1 MQDASAPPSSAA
13 AGPAAS
19 AASAGSAAAGPV
31 VIKSRLL
38 KQLDKDIAAAT
49 SPMASAAARAKR
61 AMLLARH
68 GAVGEAR
75 EALTALHQLSFQHPH
90 PEIGAWL
97 HMAEGLMS
105 YYNGFVAQQAW
116 DRIQRAHAIAGT
128 SPALIEVRVLAS
140 AWLSQLAF
148 IRHDPVALVDY
159 ARRCLGE
166 ALPEHNVA
174 QARLAIT
181 MGLAWHYAGDLAS
194 AQRWY
199 IRARR
204 HASVEGDD
212 ASLSALMFNMAGMRA
227 SQLRRESLSSQT
239 WRGSELM
246 LSVDSVHHFDEAV
259 GAQMMTELT
268 PVLRAQVL
276 TMQGGFDE
284 ARRLYEEHLPQ
295 AMSLGLERLGSSLL
309 SDLAWCRA
317 NLGQHEHALHQAR
330 EAEIELDPECELDDR
345 AITHSRL
352 AQTFRMLGETADA
365 DRHQALADEA
375 WLQFAEQQQQWRD
388 LLAGSALEA

>member
-1 MQDASAPPSSAA
+1 MQDASPDATPS
-13 AGPAAS
+13 PA
-19 AASAGSAAAGPV
+19 
-31 VIKSRLL
+31 IKSRLL
-38 KQLDKDIAAAT
+38 KQLEKEIAAAT
-49 SPMASAAARAKR
+49 SPMASAGARAKR

-116 DRIQRAHAIAGT
+116 DRIQRAQAIAG
-128 SPALIEVRVLAS
+128 SAPALGEVRVLAA
-140 AWLSQLAF
+140 AWLAQLAF
-148 IRHDPVALVDY
+148 IRHDPAALVEH
-159 ARRCLGE
+159 ARRCLDE
-166 ALPEHNVA
+166 ALPDHHVA
-174 QARLAIT
+174 LARVAMA
-181 MGLAWHYAGDLAS
+181 MGVGWHYAGDVES

-199 IRARR
+199 IRARH
-204 HASVEGDD
+204 HAAVEGDD

-227 SQLRRESLSSQT
+227 SQLRRESL
-239 WRGSELM
+239 WAHAARGPEL
-246 LSVDSVHHFDEAV
+246 LLTVDSMHHFDEAV
-259 GAQMMTELT
+259 GAQMMGELR

-284 ARRLYEEHLPQ
+284 ARQLYEEHLPQ

-330 EAEIELDPECELDDR
+330 EAEIELDPDCELDDR

-352 AQTFRMLGETADA
+352 AQTFRLLGEIADA

-375 WLQFAEQQQQWRD
+375 WQQFADQQRQWRD
-388 LLAGSALEA
+388 LLGASGLTP

>member
-1 MQDASAPPSSAA
+1 MHDASPEAAPP
-13 AGPAAS
+13 PM
-19 AASAGSAAAGPV
+19 
-31 VIKSRLL
+31 IKSRLL
-38 KQLDKDIAAAT
+38 KQLDKDIAAAA
-49 SPMASAAARAKR
+49 SPMASAGARAKR

-68 GAVGEAR
+68 GAVAEAR

-105 YYNGFVAQQAW
+105 YYNGFVAQQAQ
-116 DRIQRAHAIAGT
+116 DRIQRALTIAGQL
-128 SPALIEVRVLAS
+128 PALVELRVLAA
-140 AWLSQLAF
+140 AWLAQLAF
-148 IRHDPVALVDY
+148 IRHDPALLVEQ
-159 ARRCLGE
+159 ARRCLAE

-174 QARLAIT
+174 QARVSMA
-181 MGLAWHYAGDLAS
+181 MGVAWHYADDIET

-204 HASVEGDD
+204 HAAMEGDD

-227 SQLRRESLSSQT
+227 SQLRRESLSVHAA
-239 WRGSELM
+239 RGPEL
-246 LSVDSVHHFDEAV
+246 LLTVDSVRHYDDAV

-276 TMQGGFDE
+276 TMQGRFDE
-284 ARRLYEEHLPQ
+284 ARQLYEEHLPQ

-317 NLGQHEHALHQAR
+317 NLGQLEHALHQAR
-330 EAEIELDPECELDDR
+330 EAEIELDPDCELDDR

-352 AQTFRMLGETADA
+352 AQTFRLIGESADA
-365 DRHQALADEA
+365 ERHQALADEA
-375 WLQFAEQQQQWRD
+375 WAQFAAQQQQWRD
-388 LLAGSALEA
+388 LLVASGVEP